1 MHYRVLIGVVL
12 LSCAAL
18 AFWLVRERLGG
29 QEQTTFLHW
38 QEPRIVAEGAAL
50 YRTHCASC
58 HAIAD
63 ASMPAVPP
71 EEQDTP
77 PHDASGHTWQHP
89 DYALFQLV
97 RDGVAAGNLTP
108 PDPER
113 KPSLR
118 DTVAVSQPVMAVLVT
133 AIARKHLKPPRKL
146 LIAGDLF
153 NMDGFSKYDQ
163 IGKLGTRC
171 VGKRPAKG
179 HRIASSTGCRRSI
192 ITLAV
197 FFFPFAYHVVK
208 R

>member
-97 RDGVAAGNLTP
+97 RDGVAVANCTP
-108 PDPER
+108 VDPER
-113 KPSLR
+113 MPSFR
-118 DTVAVSQPVMAVLVT
+118 DTVSDTELVAILSYIKSTWPEDIRREHDKVNFMYGPYNAAVGELIGAT
-133 AIARKHLKPPRKL
+133 AAE
-146 LIAGDLF
+146 
-153 NMDGFSKYDQ
+153 
-163 IGKLGTRC
+163 
-171 VGKRPAKG
+171 
-179 HRIASSTGCRRSI
+179 
-192 ITLAV
+192 
-197 FFFPFAYHVVK
+197 
-208 R
+208 

>member
-77 PHDASGHTWQHP
+77 PHDASGHTWHHP
-89 DYALFQLV
+89 DEVLFAITKHGVAQVAGMAGYATAMPV
-97 RDGVAAGNLTP
+97 YDGVL
-108 PDPER
+108 D
-113 KPSLR
+113 
-118 DTVAVSQPVMAVLVT
+118 DDDIVAVLSWIKSQWPAHVRA
-133 AIARKHLKPPRKL
+133 KH
-146 LIAGDLF
+146 
-153 NMDGFSKYDQ
+153 DQ
-163 IGKLGTRC
+163 INRQA
-171 VGKRPAKG
+171 REAA
-179 HRIASSTGCRRSI
+179 R
-192 ITLAV
+192 
-197 FFFPFAYHVVK
+197 
-208 R
+208 